1 MQALNRRRFLAAASA
16 AVAATTTNSGLILP
30 ASVTHAAVKP
40 ATADSLPMQLYKSL
54 TDEQR
59 AKVCLPADHPRRQY
73 VSNWWYI
80 HPDYRI
86 PATFN
91 ADQQELIQQIFDSLH
106 NEQYIADVKKQVRLD
121 QYGQAKNAP
130 AAGFFGTPDSPDFEF
145 IYTGHHVTRRCNAH
159 SDKGSGFGGAPI
171 FYGHY
176 PHSEENMRD
185 NFNEASDH
193 PGNMYWYQG
202 RIFNQFVQGLTAEQ
216 QATGL
221 VSGDPR
227 SEDPEQ
233 VILKT
238 DKLAGLPC
246 STLTKDQQQLFLDT
260 MKRMLAMF
268 RADDVTA
275 TMQIIEERR
284 LIEQLHVSW
293 FAGRYDIGNDQ
304 VWDTWQIESPEM
316 VWYFRGQPHIHAYFH
331 LKK

>member
-1 MQALNRRRFLAAASA
+1 MFALPRRSFLAAAASTA
-16 AVAATTTNSGLILP
+16 AGLVLPNSTVRSVAATPVAAFSSDPLP
-30 ASVTHAAVKP
+30 
-40 ATADSLPMQLYKSL
+40 LQLYKSL
-54 TDEQR
+54 SDEQR

-91 ADQQELIQQIFDSLH
+91 QDQQELIQRIFDSLH
-106 NEQYIADVKKQVRLD
+106 SSEYLADVKKQVRID

-145 IYTGHHVTRRCNAH
+145 LYTGHHVTRRC
-159 SDKGSGFGGAPI
+159 SGLTDQGQGFGGAPI

-193 PGNMYWYQG
+193 PGNPYWYQG
-202 RIFNQFVQGLTAEQ
+202 RIFNEFVRGLTAEQ
-216 QATGL
+216 QQQGL
-221 VSGDPR
+221 VGAEPR
-227 SEDPEQ
+227 SEDPER
-233 VILKT
+233 VIQKSAPAHG
-238 DKLAGLPC
+238 LAC
-246 STLTKDQQQLFLDT
+246 SSLSADQKQLFLDT

-268 RADDVTA
+268 RADDVVA
-275 TMQIIEERR
+275 TMQTIQERG
-284 LIEQLHVSW
+284 LVDQLHVSW
-293 FAGRYDIGNDQ
+293 FAGRYDIGNDR